1 MLHIDV
7 PSRTKC
13 NFVNID
19 DCGKT
24 VMNPAIPLANDMG
37 RSVSPPC
44 GVPNPVGMWSVTV
57 TVLPLAILLAREPNV
72 VGQAVAHRPS
82 RHDGSGGNRYG
93 FNRIARA
100 TVTANADDCVVHQT
114 MIKV

>member
-1 MLHIDV
+1 
-7 PSRTKC
+7 
-13 NFVNID
+13 
-19 DCGKT
+19 
-24 VMNPAIPLANDMG
+24 
-37 RSVSPPC
+37 
-44 GVPNPVGMWSVTV
+44 MWSVTVTV

-82 RHDGSGGNRYG
+82 RHRYG

-100 TVTANADDCVVHQT
+100 TVTANADDWVVHQT